1 MPIWLAKIVATRI
14 IKAVKHKVD
23 LKRID
28 KYVNKPNELDKQMK
42 QVQRNINKCL
52 KTQEKM
58 EKDLAIVID
67 ILSKSDSIKDKF
79 KNIKKQNRCCFS
91 RRRNSFFYAG

>member
-14 IKAVKHKVD
+14 IKAVKHKID

-67 ILSKSDSIKDKF
+67 ILSKSDSMKDKF
-79 KNIKKQNRCCFS
+79 KKIKKPRF
-91 RRRNSFFYAG
+91 

>member
-14 IKAVKHKVD
+14 IKAVKHKID

-42 QVQRNINKCL
+42 QVQKNINKCL

-67 ILSKSDSIKDKF
+67 ILSTSDSIKGKF
-79 KNIKKQNRCCFS
+79 KKIKKPRF
-91 RRRNSFFYAG
+91 

>member
-14 IKAVKHKVD
+14 IKAVKHKID

-67 ILSKSDSIKDKF
+67 ILSKSDSIKNKF
-79 KNIKKQNRCCFS
+79 KKIKKPRF
-91 RRRNSFFYAG
+91 

>member
-14 IKAVKHKVD
+14 IKAVKHKID

-42 QVQRNINKCL
+42 QVQRNVNKCL

-58 EKDLAIVID
+58 ESDLAIVID

-79 KNIKKQNRCCFS
+79 KKIKKPRF
-91 RRRNSFFYAG
+91 

>member
-14 IKAVKHKVD
+14 IKAVKYKID

-42 QVQRNINKCL
+42 QVQRNVNKCL

-58 EKDLAIVID
+58 ESDLAIVID
-67 ILSKSDSIKDKF
+67 ILSKSDSIKGKF
-79 KNIKKQNRCCFS
+79 KKIKKPRF
-91 RRRNSFFYAG
+91 

>member
-14 IKAVKHKVD
+14 IKAVKHKID

-79 KNIKKQNRCCFS
+79 KKIKKPRF
-91 RRRNSFFYAG
+91 

>member
-14 IKAVKHKVD
+14 IKAVKHKID

-42 QVQRNINKCL
+42 SLQKTVNKNAKYIEELEKTVAILQKDSHPPIFGKKDKAIINKRL
-52 KTQEKM
+52 TKLEKK
-58 EKDLAIVID
+58 EK
-67 ILSKSDSIKDKF
+67 
-79 KNIKKQNRCCFS
+79 
-91 RRRNSFFYAG
+91 